1 MERAETAK
9 RKGWASDST
18 WSLVGSL
25 SSSLNRTG
33 QDETYVCET
42 QNEMDRMGIRSIP
55 ILIIL
60 VQADSDSGTLADAGS
75 KGKQKRVFGG
85 ADRVA
90 RLWVI
95 TTVWTT

>member
-33 QDETYVCET
+33 QDETY
-42 QNEMDRMGIRSIP
+42 
-55 ILIIL
+55 
-60 VQADSDSGTLADAGS
+60 ADSDSGSPADAGG

-90 RLWVI
+90 RLWLI
-95 TTVWTT
+95 TTVWMTEKEANAIQQRQKEEIIILR